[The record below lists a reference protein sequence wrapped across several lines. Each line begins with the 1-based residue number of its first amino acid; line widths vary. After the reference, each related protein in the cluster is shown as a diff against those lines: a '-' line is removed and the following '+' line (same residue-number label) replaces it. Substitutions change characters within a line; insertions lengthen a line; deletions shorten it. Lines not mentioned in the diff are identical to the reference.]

1 MMTDKQFDNY
11 IKEEAKKY
19 HDILLSDMK
28 KDIKE
33 VRVYDPVPDDSFENN
48 YIFTTEIRFKHSK
61 LVIRIDSDH
70 MTERDLTHEKNSVY
84 KKDIQD
90 IVAKNVW
97 QDIDNILGLYYDEYI
112 KNKTNIYI
120 IWP

>member
-1 MMTDKQFDNY
+1 MISDKAFNKY
-11 IKEEAKKY
+11 IKGEAQKY

-28 KDIKE
+28 KDINE
-33 VRVYDPVPDDSFENN
+33 VRVYDPVPDDNQDDN

-61 LVIRIDSDH
+61 LVIRIDSEH
-70 MTERDLTHEKNSVY
+70 TTERDLTHEKNSVY

-97 QDIDNILGLYYDEYI
+97 QDINDILKLYYDEYLN
-112 KNKTNIYI
+112 NKTYI